1 MTYDDA
7 VRKTY
12 EGSRNRAPLRALDFG
27 PAPAPAQ
34 LTITPTGT
42 QAPPPLGSAA
52 TSAMVGSSTALQDA
66 IAAVRKLKRF
76 NGKGQPI
83 SEAEYRF
90 YFIQATQGLADEE
103 IAKLWINNIEYRS
116 PAHVWLDTLRNDPN
130 RKDKAEKWSTLQPEI
145 EKHWPSP
152 PLDFDAQRD
161 AYRRD
166 WEEHRLDLQKIKEEI
181 ESGKAGT
188 RPLQAWADEHKAR
201 ARNVNSTDED
211 RVSKTIRV
219 DLYDGWLVN
228 LLPKR
233 DGYHDRFDEL
243 MKDIGSVSLRA
254 LLAGWEQESV
264 INSMRS
270 MSVSAEASSYSTPS
284 YSRPSW
290 RASNTSWQPLA
301 PPQTPTQSSTPHRT
315 NTPARGV
322 SFSPLVQVSQPDATP
337 PPPTRPLPQAPAARD
352 EPPHMPLPPVPPATP
367 QTPAGPVELVA
378 SRVSRASQPPAG
390 ATLIPDTPESRTQWR
405 QKQQEWLSTH
415 GQVWPELDKPYP
427 LTPGTYEPTANLC
440 TRCGKGNHHYLYCQA
455 PIEES
460 LGDLERDYRKKVRN
474 ALRYERR
481 AGSQPTTPTPGQRYR
496 ETNQVEMSEP
506 ESEAE
511 SMGYLSGNE

>member
-1 MTYDDA
+1 
-7 VRKTY
+7 
-12 EGSRNRAPLRALDFG
+12 
-27 PAPAPAQ
+27 
-34 LTITPTGT
+34 
-42 QAPPPLGSAA
+42 
-52 TSAMVGSSTALQDA
+52 MVGSSTALQDA
-66 IAAVRKLKRF
+66 IAAVRELKRF

-90 YFIQATQGLADEE
+90 YFLQATQGLADEE
-103 IAKLWINNIEYRS
+103 IARLWVNNIEYKS

-161 AYRRD
+161 VYRRD
-166 WEEHRLDLQKIKEEI
+166 WDEHRLDLQKLKEEI

-188 RPLQAWADEHKAR
+188 RPLQAWAKEHKAR

-233 DGYHDRFDEL
+233 DGYYDKFDEL
-243 MKDIGSVSLRA
+243 MKDIGSISLRS
-254 LLAGWEQESV
+254 LISGWEQESLLEV
-264 INSMRS
+264 FVEVAKHVVATASPASDSCPIRYASQTECPVARS
-270 MSVSAEASSYSTPS
+270 ELLAARPSVSARLDSATADTAAPASSSGPR
-284 YSRPSW
+284 RPS
-290 RASNTSWQPLA
+290 S
-301 PPQTPTQSSTPHRT
+301 H
-315 NTPARGV
+315 
-322 SFSPLVQVSQPDATP
+322 
-337 PPPTRPLPQAPAARD
+337 
-352 EPPHMPLPPVPPATP
+352 
-367 QTPAGPVELVA
+367 AGPA
-378 SRVSRASQPPAG
+378 STTGHAADSLRAHRIGRLPLRSLQPAPAG
-390 ATLIPDTPESRTQWR
+390 ATLIPDTPESRTQWA
-405 QKQQEWLSTH
+405 QKKQEWANTH

-440 TRCGKGNHHYLYCQA
+440 TRCGKGNHYYLYCQA
-455 PIEES
+455 PMEES

-474 ALRYERR
+474 ALRNERR
-481 AGSQPTTPTPGQRYR
+481 AGSQPSTPTPGQRYR
-496 ETNQVEMSEP
+496 ETNQVEFSEP
-506 ESEAE
+506 ESEPE